1 LKRLDA
7 PRGTMIAYATRPG
20 DVAADGNGVNSP
32 YTLALSEAMLKQGIT
47 ASSMFIQ
54 ARRQVMA
61 ATKDKQVPWEEGG
74 LTSEFYF
81 AGKP

>member
-1 LKRLDA
+1 
-7 PRGTMIAYATRPG
+7 
-20 DVAADGNGVNSP
+20 
-32 YTLALSEAMLKQGIT
+32 MLKQGIT